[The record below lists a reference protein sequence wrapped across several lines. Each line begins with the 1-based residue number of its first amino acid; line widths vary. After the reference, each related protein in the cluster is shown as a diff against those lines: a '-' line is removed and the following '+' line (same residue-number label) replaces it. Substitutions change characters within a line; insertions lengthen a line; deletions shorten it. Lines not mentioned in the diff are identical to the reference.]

1 MACSMTPGHTRAP
14 FLSMLVRRSIAPVLF
29 SLVAACG
36 GGEPKGSTGSS
47 AANST
52 SAGMGGASGAATTTT
67 RGMGGS
73 GAAAG
78 ISFSRDVRPLFAER
92 CTLCHHPNMRVLNIA
107 DPFAP
112 EKGLVN
118 APNTWAVAHPEANPE
133 TQNVVPF
140 EPENS
145 FLMRKIGDPN
155 IDEANSGAFMP
166 WHIPRLTAEEIAA
179 LRQWVSDGANDDE
192 TFQTQI
198 RPIFGDGMSLGT
210 AGGKC
215 GYCHYPGGMLPD
227 LTNPFDPT
235 NGPINTSGIGI
246 YAGKTRIIPGDP
258 DGSLLI
264 QKVELTEE
272 STEIGA
278 PMPLYYPALTAEQ
291 VETVRQWILEGAQ
304 DN

>member
-1 MACSMTPGHTRAP
+1 
-14 FLSMLVRRSIAPVLF
+14 
-29 SLVAACG
+29 
-36 GGEPKGSTGSS
+36 
-47 AANST
+47 
-52 SAGMGGASGAATTTT
+52 MGGASTGASTTQ
-67 RGMGGS
+67 GVGGT
-73 GAAAG
+73 AASTG
-78 ISFSRDVRPLFAER
+78 VSYSRDVRPLFAER
-92 CTLCHHPNMRVLNIA
+92 CTLCHHAEMRVLNIA
-107 DPFAP
+107 NPFAP

-133 TQNVVPF
+133 TMNVVPF

-155 IDEANSGAFMP
+155 IDAANSGAFMP
-166 WHIPRLTAEEIAA
+166 WQVPRLTAEEIAA

-192 TFQTQI
+192 MFQTQI
-198 RPIFGDGMSLGT
+198 RPIFGDGTSLGT

-215 GYCHYPGGMLPD
+215 GYCHYPGGMTPD

-235 NGPINTSGIGI
+235 NGVINTSGIGI
-246 YAGKTRIIPGDP
+246 YADKTRVIPGDP

-264 QKVELTEE
+264 QKVEATEE
-272 STEIGA
+272 SAEIGA
-278 PMPLYYPALTAEQ
+278 PMPLHYTPLTAEQ